1 MKSTLLDIVQEI
13 LSDMDSDEVNSIS
26 DTVEAEQV
34 AVIIKSTFNA
44 MMVNRDWPHTR
55 KLVSFIASGTTALPT
70 HLKLKSNV
78 KRMISVTYNK
88 VKSGETRKQYL
99 PVKYLEPDAFLRRQN
114 ALNSDLDNVDIITD
128 PTGVELLIRN
138 DLAPEYY
145 TSFDDSYMVFDSYDN
160 TVDSTLQE
168 SKVQAMAYILPTWSH
183 NDTAIPDLPDDAFP
197 LLIEESKSKA
207 QFKLRQFV
215 DSKAEME
222 AGRQNRWLS
231 RKSRKIEGGIRYPD
245 FGRRRNKMN
254 KDVTFKRN
262 NY

>member
-1 MKSTLLDIVQEI
+1 MKYTLLDIVQEI

-26 DTVEAEQV
+26 DTVEAEQI
-34 AVIIKSTFNA
+34 AVIIKSTYNA

-55 KLVSFIASGTTALPT
+55 KLVSFIASGTVALPT
-70 HLKLKSNV
+70 HLKLNTNV
-78 KRMISVTYNK
+78 KRMLSVTYNK
-88 VKSGETRKQYL
+88 AKADETRKQYL

-114 ALNSDLDNVDIITD
+114 ALNSDLPNVDIITD
-128 PTGVELLIRN
+128 PTGVELLVRN
-138 DLAPEYY
+138 DISPEYY
-145 TSFDDSYMVFDSYDN
+145 TSFDDSYMVFDSYDSGA
-160 TVDSTLQE
+160 DSTLQE
-168 SKVQAMAYILPTWSH
+168 SKVQAMAYVLPTWVHTDS
-183 NDTAIPDLPDDAFP
+183 AIPDLPDDAFP

-231 RKSRKIEGGIRYPD
+231 RKARKIAGGIGYPD
-245 FGRRRNKMN
+245 FGRNGRKGT

-262 NY
+262 NH

>member
-26 DTVEAEQV
+26 DTVESEQV

-55 KLVSFIASGTTALPT
+55 KLVSFIASNTSNLPT

-78 KRMISVTYNK
+78 KRMVSVTYNK

-114 ALNSDLDNVDIITD
+114 ALNSDKDNVDIITD

-138 DLAPEYY
+138 DLPPEYY
-145 TSFDDSYMVFDSYDN
+145 TSFDDSFMVFDSYDN

-168 SKVQAMAYILPTWSH
+168 SKVQAMAYILPTWKH
-183 NDTAIPDLPDDAFP
+183 NDSAIPDLPDDAFP
-197 LLIEESKSKA
+197 LLIEESKAKA

-215 DSKAEME
+215 DSKAEVE

-231 RKSRKIEGGIRYPD
+231 RKARKIDRGISYPD
-245 FGRRRNKMN
+245 YGRSGRKGGR
-254 KDVTFKRN
+254 DVTFKRN
-262 NY
+262 S

>member
-26 DTVEAEQV
+26 DTVESEQV

-55 KLVSFIASGTTALPT
+55 KLVSFIASGSTALPT

-78 KRMISVTYNK
+78 KRMLTVTYNK
-88 VKSGETRKQYL
+88 AKSGETRKQYL

-114 ALNSDLDNVDIITD
+114 TLNSDKNNVDIITD
-128 PTGVELLIRN
+128 PTGVELLVRN
-138 DLAPEYY
+138 DTAPEYY

-168 SKVQAMAYILPTWSH
+168 SKVQAMAYILPTWTHS
-183 NDTAIPDLPDDAFP
+183 NTAIPDLPDDAFP
-197 LLIEESKSKA
+197 LLIEESKAKA

-215 DSKAEME
+215 DSKAEVE
-222 AGRQNRWLS
+222 AVRQNRWLS
-231 RKSRKIEGGIRYPD
+231 RKARKIEGGIRYPN
-245 FGRRRNKMN
+245 FGRGGRKGGR
-254 KDVTFKRN
+254 DVTFKRN
-262 NY
+262 S